1 MGRGQP
7 VGPAL
12 ATSSDGGGI
21 AADPTAARP
30 VQVFVALRPGYSV
43 TAPFQNGLDAASL
56 HFIGCPPANLPRSGS
71 QGFGAVGGL
80 AI

>member
-21 AADPTAARP
+21 AANSIAARP
-30 VQVFVALRPGYSV
+30 VQVFMALRPGCSV
-43 TAPFQNGLDAASL
+43 TAHSRTASTLPPF
-56 HFIGCPPANLPRSGS
+56 HFSRCLPACSPSVLFPRFDPIGG
-71 QGFGAVGGL
+71 Q

>member
-21 AADPTAARP
+21 AADSIAARP
-30 VQVFVALRPGYSV
+30 VQVLVALRPGCSV
-43 TAPFQNGLDAASL
+43 TAVFQNGLDATSL
-56 HFIGCPPANLPRSGS
+56 TLPVPSGVFPL
-71 QGFGAVGGL
+71 GHVPKVL
-80 AI
+80 AL

>member
-21 AADPTAARP
+21 AADSIAARP
-30 VQVFVALRPGYSV
+30 VQVLI
-43 TAPFQNGLDAASL
+43 APASWVQRDRSFQNGLDAASF
-56 HFIGCPPANLPRSGS
+56 HFIPVPSGVFPLGHVPEVS
-71 QGFGAVGGL
+71 TL
-80 AI
+80 